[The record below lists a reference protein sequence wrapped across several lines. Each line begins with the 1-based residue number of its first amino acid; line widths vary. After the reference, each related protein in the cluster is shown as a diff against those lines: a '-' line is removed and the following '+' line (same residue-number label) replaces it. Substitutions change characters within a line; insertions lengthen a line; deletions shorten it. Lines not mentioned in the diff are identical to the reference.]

1 MEAVISSPM
10 AQSGTVITLV
20 TAVLTIGGPFANASL
35 YVGDLEV
42 NVNEDQK
49 LSLIHVLFKI
59 THIK

>member
-1 MEAVISSPM
+1 M